1 MQIESLLKFFEL
13 LNTVQR
19 VSRTVFVKGEER
31 LENDI
36 EHQYQLAVVSWY
48 IIVTEKLSLNVDRT
62 IQYAL
67 VHDMVEAYAGD
78 MHFYKRNEEEKKE
91 REHAAAQRLCEE
103 FPEFT
108 DMHALIVGYE
118 RREDLESRFVYA
130 LDKLLPIMNIYLD
143 KGRSWKM
150 DGVTREMI
158 EANKAEKIAISP
170 DIKKIFDEMII
181 RLKEE
186 EADLFIQSSSQMI
199 QN

>member
-13 LNTVQR
+13 LNTVQCVR
-19 VSRTVFVKGEER
+19 RTVFVKGEER

-91 REHAAAQRLCEE
+91 REHAAAQRLREE
-103 FPEFT
+103 FPEFA
-108 DMHALIVGYE
+108 DMHALIAGYE
-118 RREDLESRFVYA
+118 RREDPESRFVYA
-130 LDKLLPIMNIYLD
+130 LDKLLPIVNIYLD
-143 KGRSWKM
+143 KGRSWKI

-158 EANKAEKIAISP
+158 ETNKTEKIAISP
-170 DIKKIFDEMII
+170 DIKKIFDEMIL

-186 EADLFIQSSSQMI
+186 EVDLFL
-199 QN
+199 